1 MAFMSCDAFQ
11 PGHGA
16 FSLDQESA
24 AISRTIR
31 QNSAKLVLLCDNRK
45 IGHTSPFLTFTPQEI
60 DTLVTDVSDERLDQC
75 GCSVI
80 VAR

>member
-1 MAFMSCDAFQ
+1 
-11 PGHGA
+11 
-16 FSLDQESA
+16 LDQESA

-45 IGHTSPFLTFTPQEI
+45 IGGTCPFLTFSPQEI
-60 DTLVTDVSDERLDQC
+60 DTLVTDTPDERLNR
-75 GCSVI
+75 CSCNVI